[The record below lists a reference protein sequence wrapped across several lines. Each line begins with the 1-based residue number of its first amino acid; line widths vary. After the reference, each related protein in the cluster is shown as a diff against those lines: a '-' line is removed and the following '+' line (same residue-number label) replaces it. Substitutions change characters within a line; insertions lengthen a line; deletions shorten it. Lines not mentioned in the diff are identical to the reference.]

1 MKKKTET
8 VKVKR
13 EMQNGCKHVRKE
25 RGNAKRP
32 LHAEIEIRK
41 CKAPS
46 LCCMRRKGEGR
57 VSLFFKDLKE
67 INQTNPGT
75 G

>member
-1 MKKKTET
+1 MKKKLKQSESEKRNAKWVQTREKGT
-8 VKVKR
+8 RKCEATIARGDRDR
-13 EMQNGCKHVRKE
+13 EMQSPE
-25 RGNAKRP
+25 P
-32 LHAEIEIRK
+32 LLY
-41 CKAPS
+41 AP
-46 LCCMRRKGEGR
+46 EGR

>member
-1 MKKKTET
+1 MKKKLKQSESE
-8 VKVKR
+8 KR
-13 EMQNGCKHVRKE
+13 
-25 RGNAKRP
+25 NAKWVQTREKG
-32 LHAEIEIRK
+32 ARK
-41 CKAPS
+41 CEATVARGDRKTQSPEPLLYAP
-46 LCCMRRKGEGR
+46 EGR